1 MKILSFYLIF
11 YPANVIY
18 YDVKKKKSEHSVQV
32 QVAEYKAG
40 VSAKDDISETSLV

>member
-1 MKILSFYLIF
+1 
-11 YPANVIY
+11 VIY
-18 YDVKKKKSEHSVQV
+18 EAGKKKKSEHSVQV